1 MALCC
6 AISNEVPEHPVLSPV
21 SGHVFE
27 RRLVEKYIQDHGTD
41 PMNGEQLAVDLLVDI
56 KTSPL
61 VKPRPPSATSIPAIL
76 KALQDE
82 WDAVMLHSFT
92 LRQQLQTARQE
103 LSHALYQHDAACR
116 VIARLTKE
124 VTAAR
129 EALATLKPQAGLTA
143 GPGGYPQPAQ
153 APAYPAEVGPEGI
166 QPDSQ
171 MEEVGMSE
179 EVIQKLSDRA
189 TLLTAERKKR
199 GKTVPEGLATTEDIR
214 QYRQLASHTGL
225 HSASVPGI
233 LSMDLCLR
241 DTSRIV
247 TGGNDKNAVVFNK
260 DTEQVMAILKG
271 HTKKVTSVIYHPEE
285 ELVFSASPDCTIRVW
300 GITTAQC
307 AQIIRAHDSPV
318 TGISLHATGDFLLSC
333 SQDMHWAF
341 SDIRTGRVLTKV
353 CDTSSGSAPALTCA
367 QFHPDG
373 LIFGTGTEDSVI
385 KIWDLKERTNVAN
398 FPGHQGP
405 ITSIAFSENGYYL
418 ATSAEDSVVKLW
430 DLRKLKNF
438 KTIQLDDSYEVKSL
452 TFDQSGTYLAV
463 AGSDVRAYLC
473 KQWSELAVF
482 NDHTAAATGIRFGDN
497 ATFMAS
503 CSMDR
508 SLKFFGMP

>member
-1 MALCC
+1 MSLCC
-6 AISNEVPEHPVLSPV
+6 AISNEVPEHPVISPA
-21 SGHVFE
+21 SGHMFE
-27 RRLVEKYIQDHGTD
+27 KRLIEKYIQENGTD
-41 PMNGEQLAVDLLVDI
+41 PMNSEKLSVDMLIDV
-56 KTSPL
+56 KSSPL
-61 VKPRPPSATSIPAIL
+61 VKPKPPSATSIPAIL
-76 KALQDE
+76 KSLQDE

-129 EALATLKPQAGLTA
+129 EALATLKPQAGITA
-143 GPGGYPQPAQ
+143 GAPGYAPPVP
-153 APAYPAEVGPEGI
+153 APAYAAEAGPEAAQ
-166 QPDSQ
+166 QPL
-171 MEEVGMSE
+171 EEAGMTD
-179 EVIQKLSDRA
+179 EVIQKLQDKA

-199 GKTVPEGLATTEDIR
+199 GKTVPEGLATVEDIR

-225 HSASVPGI
+225 HSASIPGI
-233 LSMDLCLR
+233 LALDVCLR

-260 DTEQVMAILKG
+260 DTEQVIAILKG

-285 ELVFSASPDCTIRVW
+285 ELVFSASPDNTIRVW
-300 GITTAQC
+300 GVATAQC
-307 AQIIRAHDSPV
+307 AQVIRAHDAPV
-318 TGISLHATGDFLLSC
+318 TGISLHATGDYLLSC
-333 SQDMHWAF
+333 SLDMHWAF

-353 CDTSSGSAPALTCA
+353 GETSTQSASALTCA

-373 LIFGTGTEDSVI
+373 LIFGTGTEDSIV

-438 KTIQLDDSYEVKSL
+438 KTITLDEKYEVKNLS
-452 TFDQSGTYLAV
+452 FDQSGTYLAV
-463 AGSDVRAYLC
+463 AGSDIRAYLC
-473 KQWSELAVF
+473 KQWSELVVL
-482 NDHTAAATGIRFGDN
+482 NDHTAAATGVRFGHN
-497 ATFMAS
+497 ASFIAS
-503 CSMDR
+503 GSMDR
-508 SLKFFGMP
+508 SLKFFGMSLN

>member
-1 MALCC
+1 MSLLSV
-6 AISNEVPEHPVLSPV
+6 IVSNEVPEQPVISPV
-21 SGHVFE
+21 SGHIYE
-27 RRLVEKYIQDHGTD
+27 KRLIEKYVKENETD
-41 PMNGEQLAVDLLVDI
+41 PMNGEPLSIDMLVEI
-56 KTSPL
+56 KANPL
-61 VKPRPPSATSIPAIL
+61 VKPRPASATSIPAIL

-82 WDAVMLHSFT
+82 WDAQMLHSFT

-129 EALATLKPQAGLTA
+129 EALATLKPQAGITA
-143 GPGGYPQPAQ
+143 GSYAAPAPQPSIG
-153 APAYPAEVGPEGI
+153 AEAGQDAMEP
-166 QPDSQ
+166 
-171 MEEVGMSE
+171 MEEAGMSE
-179 EVIQKLSDRA
+179 EVLQKLQDKA

-199 GKTVPEGLATTEDIR
+199 GKTVPEGLATVEDIKT
-214 QYRQLASHTGL
+214 YRQLASHTGL

-233 LSMDLCLR
+233 LSLDVCLK

-271 HTKKVTSVIYHPEE
+271 HSKKVTSVIYHPDE
-285 ELVFSASPDCTIRVW
+285 ELVFTASPDCTIRVW
-300 GITTAQC
+300 GVQTAQC
-307 AQIIRAHDSPV
+307 AQIIRAHDAPV
-318 TGISLHATGDFLLSC
+318 TGISLHATGDYLLS
-333 SQDMHWAF
+333 SSTDTHWAF
-341 SDIRTGRVLTKV
+341 SDLRTGRVLTKV
-353 CDTSSGSAPALTCA
+353 NDPQSQHALTCA

-373 LIFGTGTEDSVI
+373 LIFGTGTEDSMI
-385 KIWDLKERTNVAN
+385 KIWDLKERANVAN

-438 KTIQLDDSYEVKSL
+438 KTLSLDDKYEVRSL
-452 TFDQSGTYLAV
+452 SFDQSGTYLAV
-463 AGSDVRAYLC
+463 AGSDIRVFLC
-473 KQWSELAVF
+473 KQWQELSVF
-482 NDHTAAATGIRFGDN
+482 NDHTAMATAVRFGHN
-497 ATFMAS
+497 SSFVAS
-503 CSMDR
+503 VSMDR
-508 SLKFFGMP
+508 SVKFFGMG